1 MNKTTTRNNTSPFLW
16 CDINKSWT
24 EKKRKKKR
32 ETKSVEWIQKGKRKG
47 KNCSTG
53 VIFSHSVRTS
63 TVLND
68 EATWRLI
75 KVTSHRGGNE
85 SARNASGPRCF
96 HLTGTRASSSRRK
109 EERIYGSLKA
119 MSSVE
124 FHFSSYT
131 VLSDWKFFIFP
142 QSNSQNKILFY

>member
-1 MNKTTTRNNTSPFLW
+1 MNS
-16 CDINKSWT
+16 
-24 EKKRKKKR
+24 KRK
-32 ETKSVEWIQKGKRKG
+32 EKGG

-75 KVTSHRGGNE
+75 KVTSRRGGNE

-131 VLSDWKFFIFP
+131 VLSDWKFFIFS
-142 QSNSQNKILFY
+142 QSNSHENKILFYQSSPYTIYLYIY

>member
-1 MNKTTTRNNTSPFLW
+1 MILIKAGPRKK
-16 CDINKSWT
+16 D
-24 EKKRKKKR
+24 EKRKEKQKVWNEFKKER
-32 ETKSVEWIQKGKRKG
+32 ERG

-75 KVTSHRGGNE
+75 KVTSRRGGNE

-131 VLSDWKFFIFP
+131 VHSDWKFFIFP
-142 QSNSQNKILFY
+142 QSNSHESKILFY